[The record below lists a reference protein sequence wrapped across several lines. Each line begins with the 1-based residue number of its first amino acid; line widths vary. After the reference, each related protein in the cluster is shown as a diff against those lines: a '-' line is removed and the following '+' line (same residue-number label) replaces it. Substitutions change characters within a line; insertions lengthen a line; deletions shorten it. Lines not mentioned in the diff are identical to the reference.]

1 MSFANAISL
10 ARLFTSPLIV
20 WLILTGEMTFA
31 FWVFLAA
38 GVSDAI
44 DGFIAKRIEK
54 ATVLGAYLDALAD
67 KALLVGVYVA
77 LGVEGHLDLW
87 LVILV
92 VFRDILIVGG
102 AILFR
107 LLTRTLT
114 MQPLMVS
121 KVNTVT
127 QIVLAT
133 VVLGRL
139 GLDIAVDGVVMVLVY
154 AVAATTL
161 ASGGAYLFDW
171 TRRAAR
177 MESPE

>member
-1 MSFANAISL
+1 MSFANALSL
-10 ARLFTSPLIV
+10 ARLFTSPLVV
-20 WLILTGEMTFA
+20 WLILTGEMAFA

-38 GVSDAI
+38 GVSDAV

-77 LGVEGHLDLW
+77 LGVEGHLELW

-127 QIVLAT
+127 QIVLAA

-139 GLDIAVDGVVMVLVY
+139 GLDVAIDGVVVVLVY

-161 ASGGAYLFDW
+161 ASGGAYLIDW

-177 MESPE
+177 VESPE

>member
-38 GVSDAI
+38 GVSDAV

-77 LGVEGHLDLW
+77 LGVEGHLELW

-139 GLDIAVDGVVMVLVY
+139 GLDIAIDGAVMVLVY
-154 AVAATTL
+154 AVAATTV
-161 ASGGAYLFDW
+161 ASGGAYLIDW

-177 MESPE
+177 VESPE

>member
-20 WLILTGEMTFA
+20 WLILTGEMAFA

-38 GVSDAI
+38 GVSDAV

-77 LGVEGHLDLW
+77 LGVEGHLELW

-127 QIVLAT
+127 QIVLAG

-139 GLDIAVDGVVMVLVY
+139 GLDIAIDEVVVVLVY

-161 ASGGAYLFDW
+161 ASGGAYLIDW

-177 MESPE
+177 VESPE

>member
-77 LGVEGHLDLW
+77 LGVEGHLELW